1 MNLDD
6 LESVITKFW
15 EGIFRKGK
23 RPIQPVEMARALVRE
38 MIVQRRV
45 SVSRVYVPNIFEVSL
60 SENDF
65 QTSAPLHGALCEEL
79 AVYVKNKAREKEYTL
94 IGRPTVSFIEDG
106 SLELGD
112 ITIKSSFSAELPL
125 EEQSEHIFREEP
137 SDNTMIF
144 DKKETQAVASGRS
157 YRIAVVSGPD
167 QGKSIFVQSNES
179 YYIGRKSTNHLA
191 LTDINASREH
201 VRLEKN
207 GDLLQ
212 LIDMDSKNG
221 TFVYGIRIEHYDL
234 NIGDEFMIGE
244 NLFRVEG
251 S

>member
-38 MIVQRRV
+38 MIAQRRV

-94 IGRPTVSFIEDG
+94 IGRPTINFIEDG

-112 ITIKSSFSAELPL
+112 TTIKSSFSGELPL
-125 EEQSEHIFREEP
+125 DEQSEYRSEP

-144 DKKETQAVASGRS
+144 GKKETQGVAAGRN
-157 YRIAVVSGPD
+157 YRIAIVSGPD
-167 QGKSIFVQSNES
+167 QGKSIFVQSNEA

-201 VRLEKN
+201 VKLEKN

-212 LIDMDSKNG
+212 LIDLGSKNG
-221 TFVYGIRIEHYDL
+221 TFVDGIRIEHYDL
-234 NIGDEFMIGE
+234 NTGDEFMIGE